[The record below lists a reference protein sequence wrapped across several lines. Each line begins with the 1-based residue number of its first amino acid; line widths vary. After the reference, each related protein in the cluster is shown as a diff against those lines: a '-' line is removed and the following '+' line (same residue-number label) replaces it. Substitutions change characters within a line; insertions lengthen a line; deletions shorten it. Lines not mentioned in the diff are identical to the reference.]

1 MLITRRSPFTGK
13 LNTLDL
19 PVTVM
24 QMREFDSPSRRKIQ
38 DIFPDLTAG
47 QREFI
52 FTGYTEED
60 WATLFPP
67 EEE

>member
-1 MLITRRSPFTGK
+1 
-13 LNTLDL
+13 
-19 PVTVM
+19 M